1 MTADRRHLTASASA
15 LARSIRDGEAASVD
29 VVAAHIAH
37 VRRVNPTL
45 NAVVADRF
53 DAAMDEARRADE
65 VAGAARAAGTTDAL
79 PPLHGVPC
87 TIKECFAF
95 EGMPQT
101 AGLVARVGHVSRED
115 ATGVSRLRAA
125 GAIPLGVTNL
135 SELCMWLESSNRVYG
150 RTHNPYDLRR
160 IVGGSSGGEGAI
172 VASGA
177 SPFGLGSDVAGS
189 IRLPAFFNGVFGHK
203 PTGGL
208 VPGSGQYPNA
218 GGEALR
224 YLTTGPIAR
233 RAEDLFPLLQILAG
247 PDGIDS
253 GCYELELR
261 DPAKVDLARVRVL
274 DVATNEVHGVERALR
289 DAQRRAC
296 VALAERGA
304 VVTPTRFRSLR
315 RSFDIW
321 SAMLGTH
328 NPTSFAAMLT
338 PGGRFRFWPE
348 LARWLAR
355 RSPHTLPAL
364 VLAGTEKFTE
374 LWPSRTRRMIALG
387 DALRE
392 ELTEALSDD
401 GVMLFPTFGRVAP
414 RHGWPLL
421 GRFRWVYTAIIN
433 VLGLPSTQV
442 PLGLDARGLPLGLQV
457 VGGPGQ
463 DHLTIAVALAL
474 EEALGGWQMPPP
486 PPALIAPATANRYRL
501 GTAPSPRE

>member
-1 MTADRRHLTASASA
+1 MGDAAHLSASGSA
-15 LARSIRDGEAASVD
+15 LARGIRDGELTSVE
-29 VVAAHIAH
+29 VVEAHIAYIE
-37 VRRVNPTL
+37 RVNPAL
-45 NAVVADRF
+45 NAVVAERF
-53 DAAMDEARRADE
+53 DSARAEAAQADAR
-65 VAGAARAAGTTDAL
+65 VAGARADGATAQL
-79 PPLHGVPC
+79 PPFCGVPC
-87 TIKECFAF
+87 TIKECFALR
-95 EGMPQT
+95 GMPQT
-101 AGLVARVGHVSRED
+101 AGLVARRGHLSTQD

-135 SELCMWLESSNRVYG
+135 SELCMWLESNNRVYG
-150 RTHNPYDLRR
+150 RTNNPYDLRR

-208 VPGSGQYPNA
+208 VPGSGQFPNA

-233 RAEDLFPLLQILAG
+233 RAEDLFPLLKVLAG
-247 PDGIDS
+247 PDGLDE
-253 GCYELELR
+253 GCRSMPLG
-261 DPAKVDLARVRVL
+261 DPGAVDVSRLRVL
-274 DVATNEVHGVERALR
+274 DVADNGVHGVERALR
-289 DAQRRAC
+289 DAQERAAN
-296 VALAERGA
+296 VLRDHGA
-304 VVTPTRFRSLR
+304 TVTPTRFRSLR

-328 NPTSFAAMLT
+328 NPASFAAEMT
-338 PGGRFRFWPE
+338 PGGRFRFWRE
-348 LARWLAR
+348 LSRWLVR
-355 RSPHTLPAL
+355 RSPHTFPAL
-364 VLAGTEKFTE
+364 MLAGTEKLTE
-374 LWPSRTRRMIALG
+374 IWPSRTRRMIALG
-387 DALRE
+387 DALRQ
-392 ELTEALSDD
+392 ELEGALGDD

-414 RHGWPLL
+414 RHGWPIL

-442 PLGLDARGLPLGLQV
+442 PLGLDHRGLPLGLQV

-474 EEALGGWQMPPP
+474 ESALGGWQMPPP
-486 PPALIAPATANRYRL
+486 PAARVASAATNRYRL
-501 GTAPSPRE
+501 ATPSTSHE